1 MNKEEEWE
9 NSFKLKLSQIKDMTK
24 EEEKAVLDFLDS
36 VFDAQLTEQE
46 WIALYAY
53 NEKRRGK

>member
-1 MNKEEEWE
+1 MSQEIEWE
-9 NSFKLKLSQIKDMTK
+9 NSFRLKLADIKEMTK